1 MDSTKGKGNK
11 YSTIPLV
18 IRFTAG
24 DEIIEDVT
32 EDLRDTKSSSSL
44 SSSPQNNNV
53 YIHFSKYFTKL
64 INIFRQADESSR
76 RIVGDFLQSSS
87 SFFNRKRSGSV
98 EVSALSASPSNAGGL
113 SLTVTNPAG
122 SSNSSGTETSGK
134 TWKLIKGK
142 VSQAM
147 EDIKLNKQ
155 SDARSIFSYYI
166 FNYYKS
172 NIIKLF
178 KV

>member
-53 YIHFSKYFTKL
+53 YIHFFKYFPKIKKYFHRLTRAVDAL
-64 INIFRQADESSR
+64 LAIFCNHHHHFSIANVQ
-76 RIVGDFLQSSS
+76 
-87 SFFNRKRSGSV
+87 
-98 EVSALSASPSNAGGL
+98 EV
-113 SLTVTNPAG
+113 
-122 SSNSSGTETSGK
+122 
-134 TWKLIKGK
+134 
-142 VSQAM
+142 
-147 EDIKLNKQ
+147 
-155 SDARSIFSYYI
+155 
-166 FNYYKS
+166 
-172 NIIKLF
+172 
-178 KV
+178 

>member
-1 MDSTKGKGNK
+1 M
-11 YSTIPLV
+11 YSFFQI
-18 IRFTAG
+18 F
-24 DEIIEDVT
+24 
-32 EDLRDTKSSSSL
+32 
-44 SSSPQNNNV
+44 PQN
-53 YIHFSKYFTKL
+53 K
-64 INIFRQADESSR
+64 NIFSQADESSR

-98 EVSALSASPSNAGGL
+98 EVSALSASASNTGPSL
-113 SLTVTNPAG
+113 SVTNPAG
-122 SSNSSGTETSGK
+122 SSNSSATETSGK

-155 SDARSIFSYYI
+155 SDARSIYSSYI
-166 FNYYKS
+166 FNYHSS
-172 NIIKLF
+172 NIMKLL